1 MKSGSRLD
9 QPSSISMHD
18 RLLEWRR
25 LVDLCGR
32 KPTRKRVHALRVI
45 TLRVQAEL
53 DLDLAELPHASHQAQ
68 AILLFS
74 RQGERLRKV
83 LGPVRELDVWI
94 GKVQR
99 LRESLSESN
108 GYLPKSTRDCIRQ
121 IERLETLL
129 KEQRKRSD
137 KKLVSAIGKRE
148 DDFNEAAEEVDR
160 TVHLHAHET
169 DAASEKSIR
178 ARFTEVAKDFP
189 IFDEENLHDFRKRI
203 KMVRYLAEIHSSDAA
218 CAQIAAQMKKL
229 QSVIGEWHDWQAL
242 AQDVREK
249 HRMKDLAELLETI
262 AAESFETALTTCH
275 SIAHKLA
282 AERTVSTMPGHPP
295 VRKPPAEDGL
305 VGIAVRKLA

>member
-1 MKSGSRLD
+1 MKSGRRLD

-18 RLLEWRR
+18 RLQEWRR

-68 AILLFS
+68 AILSFS
-74 RQGERLRKV
+74 RRGERLRKV

-108 GYLPKSTRDCIRQ
+108 GYLPRSTRDSIRQ
-121 IERLETLL
+121 LERLEGLL
-129 KEQRKRSD
+129 KEQRRRSD
-137 KKLVSAIGKRE
+137 KKLITAIGKRE
-148 DDFNEAAEEVDR
+148 DDFHEAADEIDR

-169 DAASEKSIR
+169 DADAGKLIR
-178 ARFTEVAKDFP
+178 ARFAEVARDFP
-189 IFDEENLHDFRKRI
+189 AFDQENLHDFRKRI
-203 KMVRYLAEIHSSDAA
+203 KMIRYLAEIHSSDAA

-229 QSVIGEWHDWQAL
+229 QSAIGEWHDWQVL

-249 HRMKDLAELLETI
+249 YRMKGLAELLEAI
-262 AAESFETALTTCH
+262 ARESLETALTTCH
-275 SIAHKLA
+275 GITHKLA
-282 AERTVSTMPGHPP
+282 AEHALSTAPAHLP
-295 VRKPPAEDGL
+295 VRKLPAHDGFI
-305 VGIAVRKLA
+305 GMAVRKLA